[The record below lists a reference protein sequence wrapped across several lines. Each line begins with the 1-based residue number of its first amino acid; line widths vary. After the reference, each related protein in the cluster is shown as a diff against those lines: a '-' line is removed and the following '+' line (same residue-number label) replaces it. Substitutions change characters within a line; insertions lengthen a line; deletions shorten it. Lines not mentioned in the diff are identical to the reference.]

1 MNVNDAFPSRYIK
14 AADLAD
20 AAVVVTIRAVEMEDI
35 GQGQKKER
43 KPVVYFEGKQKG
55 LVLNKTNANM
65 IQKIAGSP
73 DTDDWAGVKIRLVAA
88 EVEFQG
94 DSVQAVRVRQMATSK
109 PMAKPM
115 QQDDNSVAPVNDD
128 DIPF

>member
-115 QQDDNSVAPVNDD
+115 QQDDDSVAPVNDD